1 MPAGARWSDLLL
13 VGLVG
18 ILLILEDWLRRR
30 SSPSRHAHPARASQR
45 LQQVQ
50 LGTILLA
57 PVVALSAMW
66 LTPWAAALASSGPAA
81 LLPGL
86 LILVPLLAS
95 LRYALV
101 DVESD
106 G

>member
-1 MPAGARWSDLLL
+1 MPGGAQWSDLLL

-18 ILLILEDWLRRR
+18 ILLILEEWLRRR
-30 SSPSRHAHPARASQR
+30 TSPSRHAHPARASRR
-45 LQQVQ
+45 LQHVQ

-57 PVVALSAMW
+57 PVVALSVMW
-66 LTPWAAALASSGPAA
+66 LTPWAAALASSGPPA

-86 LILVPLLAS
+86 LVLVPLLVS

-101 DVESD
+101 DAESD